1 MSFLFIIVVY
11 YSQRKK
17 RYSYEIAKKEHDWK
31 NFCFLK
37 ISAKNNNNFLI

>member
-1 MSFLFIIVVY
+1 MSFLLLLLFITHKE
-11 YSQRKK
+11 KK
-17 RYSYEIAKKEHDWK
+17 DILITIAKKEHDWK